1 MKALLSLSH
10 VIDKLNERIG
20 LTVSWLVLA
29 AVLISAA
36 NAVVR
41 KAFNVSSN
49 SFLEIQWY
57 LFSVVFLF
65 CAGYTLLRNQHVRI
79 DVIAG
84 RLSPRAQAWI
94 DILGTLFFLLPMSL
108 TIMWLSW
115 PVFIEA
121 YQRQEVS
128 TNAGGLI
135 IWPARLLVPIG
146 FFLLVIQGV
155 SELIKRI
162 AFLKGLIPDPAQ
174 KQHEKSAEEE
184 LAEDILRVPGREGMT
199 AFLIANMAPLMF
211 AALIVVMLLGY
222 PVAFALGAVG
232 IGFGLLGIELG
243 LLQATL
249 FQALPER
256 IWGVMSNDT
265 LLAIP
270 FFTFMGLILERSG
283 MAEDLLET
291 IGQLFGPVRGGLA
304 YAVIFVGALLAATTG
319 VVAASVISMGL
330 ISLPIMLRYGYDRR
344 FASGVIAASGTLA
357 QIIPPSLVLIIMADQ
372 LGKSVGDM
380 YAGAF
385 IPGITLIGTVR
396 GLHDGC
402 VRREARVGAGAA
414 GGSAD
419 AEGAQR
425 RHRHAV
431 VARVVRAGRHR
442 RSRLRQMVLPA
453 RRAAGRNHCRGNI
466 RRNRIRLLRRAHRQI
481 AEAQG
486 LLPGSPSA
494 SCSC

>member
-1 MKALLSLSH
+1 VKALLSLSH

-94 DILGTLFFLLPMSL
+94 DILGTLLFLLPMSL

-174 KQHEKSAEEE
+174 KQHEKSAEEQ
-184 LAEDILRVPGREGMT
+184 LAEDILR
-199 AFLIANMAPLMF
+199 
-211 AALIVVMLLGY
+211 
-222 PVAFALGAVG
+222 
-232 IGFGLLGIELG
+232 
-243 LLQATL
+243 
-249 FQALPER
+249 
-256 IWGVMSNDT
+256 S
-265 LLAIP
+265 
-270 FFTFMGLILERSG
+270 
-283 MAEDLLET
+283 
-291 IGQLFGPVRGGLA
+291 RGEKA
-304 YAVIFVGALLAATTG
+304 
-319 VVAASVISMGL
+319 
-330 ISLPIMLRYGYDRR
+330 
-344 FASGVIAASGTLA
+344 
-357 QIIPPSLVLIIMADQ
+357 
-372 LGKSVGDM
+372 
-380 YAGAF
+380 
-385 IPGITLIGTVR
+385 
-396 GLHDGC
+396 
-402 VRREARVGAGAA
+402 
-414 GGSAD
+414 
-419 AEGAQR
+419 
-425 RHRHAV
+425 
-431 VARVVRAGRHR
+431 
-442 RSRLRQMVLPA
+442 
-453 RRAAGRNHCRGNI
+453 
-466 RRNRIRLLRRAHRQI
+466 
-481 AEAQG
+481 
-486 LLPGSPSA
+486 
-494 SCSC
+494 